1 MPKVPPNKRA
11 TNAPVNRD
19 RVTLINPSVIS
30 VPEAL
35 RRHPRVVGQCFYVL
49 PLQLCKSLFK
59 IIGKDRFNPA
69 DVELE
74 TELAT
79 IAERRGGCVGF
90 RDGLPMQD
98 ALLKTAPFNSTVL
111 EYLSQASA
119 TRDVKA
125 LSRQLDS
132 RSRRARTAQCGFL
145 GWLLTHSQFLE
156 ELSELMRVCP
166 EIAASPSL
174 PPQPI
179 TFPFGNQAV
188 PSLFQM
194 DTTSNP
200 AAIAMREFCQRW
212 RLQSIT
218 GPQTMLPLGVQF
230 PVMLPAMSAAHAEHS
245 GALLY
250 IPDIVPLP
258 NREELRLMLED
269 SARSTAATADHLSEW
284 IELVRADT
292 QGKKSIEKFARWYV
306 VQHYMRV
313 LYSRHGDRLH
323 RCGRK
328 IEVVLSQGLR
338 ISSDAIHRDLLAM
351 KKRLGPNWFLS

>member
-1 MPKVPPNKRA
+1 MPKVPPKKRA
-11 TNAPVNRD
+11 TTATVNTARM
-19 RVTLINPSVIS
+19 TLINPHVSS
-30 VPEAL
+30 VPETL
-35 RRHPRVVGQCFYVL
+35 HRHPRVAGKCIYVL
-49 PLQLCKSLFK
+49 PLQLCKVLFQV
-59 IIGKDRFNPA
+59 IGKDRFNPA

-74 TELAT
+74 IELAKV
-79 IAERRGGCVGF
+79 AERNRGCVGY
-90 RDGLPMQD
+90 RDGLPIQD
-98 ALLKTAPFNSTVL
+98 ALLKPPPFDSMVF
-111 EYLSQASA
+111 EQLSQGSG
-119 TRDVKA
+119 TLDVKA
-125 LSRQLDS
+125 LLRQLDS

-156 ELSELMRVCP
+156 ELSELIWVCP

-179 TFPFGNQAV
+179 ALPLGGQTV

-250 IPDIVPLP
+250 VPDIVPLP
-258 NREELRLMLED
+258 DREELRLMLED

-338 ISSDAIHRDLLAM
+338 ISSDAIHRDLLAI

>member
-1 MPKVPPNKRA
+1 MRKTRSKKRTTTA
-11 TNAPVNRD
+11 TANSTQM
-19 RVTLINPSVIS
+19 TLINSSAIS

-35 RRHPRVVGQCFYVL
+35 RRHPRVAGQCVYVL
-49 PLQLCKSLFK
+49 PLQLCNSFFR
-59 IIGKDRFNPA
+59 IIGKDRFNSA

-74 TELAT
+74 IGLAK
-79 IAERRGGCVGF
+79 IAQKDKGCAWF
-90 RDGLPMQD
+90 RDGRPMQD
-98 ALLKTAPFNSTVL
+98 ALLNPAPFDSTVL
-111 EYLSQASA
+111 EFLSQASA
-119 TRDVKA
+119 TLDVKA
-125 LSRQLDS
+125 LSRQLES
-132 RSRRARTAQCGFL
+132 RSRRTRASQCGYL
-145 GWLLTHSQFLE
+145 GWLFTNPQFLE
-156 ELSELMRVCP
+156 EFAELMRDCP
-166 EIAASPSL
+166 EIAATPSL

-179 TFPFGNQAV
+179 ALPFGNQTV
-188 PSLFQM
+188 PSFLKT
-194 DTTSNP
+194 DTTGDSS
-200 AAIAMREFCQRW
+200 ATAMRQFCQKW

-218 GPQTMLPLGVQF
+218 GPRTMLPLGVQF